1 MRGNVA
7 YLDSSA
13 IAKRYVKEKGS
24 EHVRQLYLAA
34 YAGEIKLS
42 FNIWNVGEV
51 LGVLNKARR
60 RGLLS
65 EDNYSTVKRRFLMET
80 RRMANLGILLIVP
93 LNKRVIAESWKLI
106 EKHHIYQADA
116 IQVVS
121 AKQVGCRDFVTA
133 DEGLHRVALT
143 EGLKCTYLG

>member
-7 YLDSSA
+7 YLDSGA

-24 EHVRQLYLAA
+24 EHVRLLYLAA

-42 FNIWNVGEV
+42 FSIWNVGEV
-51 LGVLNKARR
+51 LGVLDKARR

-65 EDNYSTVKRRFLMET
+65 GDEYSTAKRRFLMET
-80 RRMANLGILLIVP
+80 RRMVNLGILLVVP
-93 LNKRVIAESWKLI
+93 LSKRIIVESWKLI

-116 IQVVS
+116 IQVIS
-121 AKQVGCRDFVTA
+121 AKRVACREFVTA
-133 DEGLHRVALT
+133 DGELHRVALT
-143 EGLKCTYLG
+143 EGLKSTYLG